1 MIFTILQ
8 GSCQKLMLFLT
19 DGNFSDV
26 DWYADYRVERSNS
39 LDECAIV
46 SCVNDGYDVDDV
58 VVNAFILL
66 DTNFRR

>member
-26 DWYADYRVERSNS
+26 DWYADYRVEIEFARRMCYCQ
-39 LDECAIV
+39 LC
-46 SCVNDGYDVDDV
+46 NDGYDVDDV
-58 VVNAFILL
+58 VVNAFFLL
-66 DTNFRR
+66 AANFLS